1 MFTVDKI
8 QFNICNNLMQA
19 YMLIYYTINVFC
31 DANVHLLCPLGM
43 NTLLLLSFKHSLCIL
58 QNVIL
63 IIAYIFYNKDK
74 TRF

>member
-1 MFTVDKI
+1 MFTVDNI
-8 QFNICNNLMQA
+8 QFNICNILMQA
-19 YMLIYYTINVFC
+19 YMLIYYTINVFF
-31 DANVHLLCPLGM
+31 DANAHLVCPLEM

-63 IIAYIFYNKDK
+63 IIAYIFYKKDK